1 MSEQPQTPDA
11 PALSGREAVRA
22 GMRVLREVVPLR
34 WKAIVLT
41 LLAIIGTSAF
51 TGALA
56 NSTKLIVDDVFGA
69 DQQGAAMRV
78 ALIIIG
84 VAIGKSFFQYITEVL
99 RVTLQRAVSVSY
111 QKRLFAN
118 ALKQELGFFATQH
131 AAKQMTMVQ
140 MLGQGAGKLVV
151 GVCNRMI
158 LEVLTLVALFIVMLL
173 QDPLLTLFSCICV
186 PPILWLVSTLSKRVR
201 AIANADTGVAAMYI
215 SVGTEVLRGIKT
227 VKSYQLEQKSVSR
240 FNAAMEVMEERA
252 LRFAKVTAA
261 TIPVIEFLG
270 GLVIGGFVVFASWQ
284 IEVSDNTA
292 GEFTAFLIAFLM
304 AYKPAERLSGIWV
317 ELQRSLI
324 HVQRMYEMLDRA
336 PLEKPY
342 GSKTLEDAA
351 PTVTLDNVSFSYGKD
366 APALRNVSLSIGA
379 GERIAV
385 VGKSGAGKSTLIDIL
400 QRFYDPQEGQVTLG
414 GIDLRELS
422 REGLHDA
429 VALISQ
435 DVFLFDGTLAENIA
449 HGHPGASREDLE
461 RAARIAQLDGLIA
474 RLPDGLDSPVGPN
487 GSNLSGGQR
496 QRLSIARGVAKRAKV
511 YIFDEVTSALD
522 GANERAVME
531 ALVSELKD
539 ATLIFVTH
547 RASTL
552 PYVDRV
558 LVLSDGQVA
567 GFDDI
572 DHLRGCEE
580 FLLLFPSA
588 PSGRL

>member
-1 MSEQPQTPDA
+1 MSEQPLDPAAEA
-11 PALSGREAVRA
+11 PVSTKEAVRIGVRLLRA
-22 GMRVLREVVPLR
+22 VLPVH
-34 WKAIVLT
+34 WKTIALT
-41 LLAIIGTSAF
+41 LLSIVGVSTF

-56 NSTKLIVDDVFGA
+56 NSTKLVVDDVFGA
-69 DQQGAAMRV
+69 DQQGAALRV
-78 ALIIIG
+78 ALIIVG

-99 RVTLQRAVSVSY
+99 RVVLQRSVSVTY
-111 QKRLFAN
+111 QKQLFATT
-118 ALKQELGFFATQH
+118 LRQELGFFGNQHPATQ
-131 AAKQMTMVQ
+131 MVMVQ
-140 MLGQGAGKLVV
+140 MLGQSAGKVV
-151 GVCNRMI
+151 VDVCNRMTVEI
-158 LEVLTLVALFIVMLL
+158 LILVSLFMVMLL

-186 PPILWLVSTLSKRVR
+186 PPILWLISNLSQRMR
-201 AIANADTGVAAMYI
+201 NLATTDAGLAAMFF
-215 SVGTEVLRGIKT
+215 SVGSEVLRGIKT
-227 VKSYQLEQKSVSR
+227 VKSYQLETKSVAR
-240 FNAAMEVMEERA
+240 FNTAMEAMEERA
-252 LRFAKVTAA
+252 LQFAKVTAA
-261 TIPVIEFLG
+261 TLPIIEFLG

-284 IEVSDNTA
+284 IAETDSTA
-292 GEFTAFLIAFLM
+292 GEFTAFLTAFLM
-304 AYKPAERLSGIWV
+304 AYKPAERLSGVWV
-317 ELQRSLI
+317 ELQKSLMFAR
-324 HVQRMYEMLDRA
+324 QMYGQLDRI
-336 PLEKPY
+336 PREKPY
-342 GSKTLEDAA
+342 GTKTLGDAA
-351 PTVTLDNVSFSYGKD
+351 PKVTLDQVSFSYGQD

-400 QRFYDPQEGQVTLG
+400 QRFYDPREGQVTLG

-422 REGLHDA
+422 REGLHDV

-531 ALVSELKD
+531 ALVSELED
-539 ATLIFVTH
+539 ATLLFVTH

-567 GFDDI
+567 GFDRADQLMQ
-572 DHLRGCEE
+572 DCGP
-580 FLLLFPSA
+580 FQALFRASV
-588 PSGRL
+588 